1 MADKKYIVANPR
13 GIPAGT
19 HIIGWHEVVSDRLR
33 HQHFLFEGDEFVKP
47 DYLDQEPID
56 QWIERGFLV
65 EA

>member
-19 HIIGWHEVVSDRLR
+19 HIIGWLR